1 MATFLIRMETDFAEQ
16 YELFYRAIKDGA
28 PLQDILQIYDDMCQ
42 VIRRGFFEIFK
53 VQGVTVII
61 LLALGERLLNWVGI
75 SPNYQMLLNI
85 DLVAVGVQVLLL
97 AVLNLL
103 FYFDYRLDAL
113 YLCLLF
119 ALSNILFTLLS
130 QVMGPI
136 FYGYGFAGA
145 VVLSTLVGMYILSRR
160 LDKLMYE
167 TFMLY

>member
-1 MATFLIRMETDFAEQ
+1 MCIRDS
-16 YELFYRAIKDGA
+16 GA

-42 VIRRGFFEIFK
+42 AIRRGFFEIFK

-145 VVLSTLVGMYILSRR
+145 VVLSTLVGMYILC
-160 LDKLMYE
+160 L
-167 TFMLY
+167 LYTSPSPRD